1 MHPSS
6 SVSGTRHHL
15 AEAVFNLRDLGGYP
29 TRDGGTTRWRRLF
42 RADGLHR
49 TDSHGGETVA
59 ALGIRRVIDLR
70 TDDERV
76 NDGFFTHPSIENFH
90 IPIIET
96 LWKMSELGGADQADF
111 LLTGY
116 RLMATDNG
124 ARLGQ
129 ALLFIAEHGH
139 EPLVFHCAA
148 GKDRTGVVA
157 ALLLALVGVSDE
169 VIAEDFALS
178 APAAQQ
184 MAKWY
189 EANRGA
195 MAERTARMGFD
206 RDQAM
211 RLLSAEPATILT
223 FLHGLR
229 AQHGSIEA
237 YVARHGVDQAAIDR
251 LRDYA
256 VE

>member
-1 MHPSS
+1 MNRMS
-6 SVSGTRHHL
+6 SVPGLRHHPV
-15 AEAVFNLRDLGGYP
+15 EAVFNLRDLGGYP

-42 RADGLHR
+42 RSDGLHR
-49 TDSHGGETVA
+49 TDALGGEAVA

-76 NDGFFTHPSIENFH
+76 NDGFFTHRSIEHVH

-96 LWKMSELGGADQADF
+96 MWTMTELAAADEVDF

-116 RLMATDNG
+116 RLMAAGNG

-129 ALLFIAEHGH
+129 ALLFIADHGH

-148 GKDRTGVVA
+148 GKDRTGVLA

-169 VIAEDFALS
+169 IIAEDFALS
-178 APAAQQ
+178 GPAAQQ
-184 MAKWY
+184 MAAWY
-189 EANRGA
+189 RANRTDV
-195 MAERTARMGFD
+195 AERTARMGLD

-223 FLHGLR
+223 FLAELR

-237 YVARHGVDQAAIDR
+237 YVGRHGVDRAAIDR
-251 LRDYA
+251 LRGFA